1 MLKVIITSFLCLI
14 NSIAY
19 AGKYDDYQANPN
31 VLNGASGSDDYVLV
45 TMVTVIFIGSSVVAH
60 LFKRPYY
67 TPVKEVVIFI
77 VVCLAIGYFW
87 ATHN

>member
-1 MLKVIITSFLCLI
+1 MKALFPILTFLI
-14 NSIAY
+14 NATAY
-19 AGKYDDYQANPN
+19 AGRYDEYQPNPN

-67 TPVKEVVIFI
+67 TPIKEVVIFI
-77 VVCLAIGYFW
+77 AVCLAIGYFW

>member
-1 MLKVIITSFLCLI
+1 MKKISASIFLTLI

-45 TMVTVIFIGSSVVAH
+45 TMVVVIIFGSFAVAH
-60 LFKRPYY
+60 LSKRPYY
-67 TPVKEVVIFI
+67 TPVKEVVAFI

-87 ATHN
+87 VTNN